1 MDAAR
6 FSADNGRSPVAV
18 TASSAGNFGL
28 RRRAQRDA
36 ALEPSGEVVESKK
49 SAVTAALCQRSPKA
63 LHAAGFVFHHVHH
76 PLPCQFMADR
86 LPIYEIEHEI
96 IARLREDK
104 RLILSAPTGSGKST
118 QVPQMLL
125 KHGLLGTG
133 QVVVLQPRRL
143 ATRLLAARVASE
155 LGVKLGDEVGYQ
167 IRFENVTSARTKIR
181 FVTEGVLLR
190 QMIDDPQLRGVS
202 AILFDEFHERHLYGD
217 ITLAQ
222 ALDQQEKHRPDL
234 MLAVMS
240 ATLNAGELERY
251 LNEVRRSA
259 GVPPAG
265 SPSVSLGG
273 QTGGGTP
280 PEPAAED
287 GCATTHPLRC
297 SVLASEGRTFPVEV
311 EYLPHRVGANGPTV
325 WELASEEFSRYVNG
339 GGEGDVLV
347 FMPGGFEISQTIDA
361 IRNSREAKGFI
372 VLPLHGEL
380 QPRDQDAA
388 VARYQ
393 QRKVVVAT
401 NVAETSITIDGV
413 RLVIDSGLARIAR
426 YDSNRGINTL
436 LIEKISQANADQR
449 TGRAGRT
456 APGTC
461 IRLWSRAEHDERV
474 PHEMPEIRRLDLS
487 EVVLTLKASG
497 VEDLRAFRWLEK
509 PDEISLTHAEE
520 LLEDLGALKAVA
532 QASSPAGSGGVPA
545 ASSSNAGPGG
555 PSNPQAG
562 TPALRI
568 TPIGRKMLAF
578 PLHPRYARMLLAAQ
592 QYGCVYQACLVAALT
607 QGRDLLIRNAGKDVE
622 TAREDLLGEK
632 ASSDFWIVMR
642 AWSFA
647 FNNQFRM
654 DACRKLGI
662 HAITAK
668 QVGPLFDQFL
678 RIAKDEGL
686 DTKPNEVRD
695 ENLQKCI
702 LIGFSDRVARRMD
715 QGTLRCELVHG
726 RRGVLARESKV
737 QSSPLFV
744 VAEIREIEGR
754 DREVNTILSLAT
766 AIEVEWLKELF
777 PDDIKSEVHVQFDA
791 QQKRVLAAELLR
803 FRDLALAAKRIDP
816 PPADAAARLLADE
829 ILAGRLLLPNW
840 DHHVEQWLA
849 RLNLLCKECADL
861 QLPAITED
869 DKKAIIEQL
878 CHGAVSYKDI
888 KEREVKPIV
897 MSWLS
902 QAQRELLDKHAPER
916 LTLPNGRTPKVNYEP
931 GRAPF
936 ISLRIQELYD
946 VNQTPKIALGRLPVT
961 VHILTP
967 GMKPIQVT
975 QDLAN
980 FWREHYP
987 KIKSELARKYPKHFW
1002 R

>member
-1 MDAAR
+1 M
-6 FSADNGRSPVAV
+6 
-18 TASSAGNFGL
+18 T
-28 RRRAQRDA
+28 
-36 ALEPSGEVVESKK
+36 
-49 SAVTAALCQRSPKA
+49 
-63 LHAAGFVFHHVHH
+63 
-76 PLPCQFMADR
+76 DR
-86 LPIYEIEHEI
+86 LPIYEIERDI
-96 IARLREDK
+96 IARLHGDK

-125 KHGLLGTG
+125 KHGLLGSG

-143 ATRLLAARVASE
+143 AARLLAARVAQE

-167 IRFENVTSARTKIR
+167 IRFENCTSAKTKIR

-222 ALDQQEKHRPDL
+222 TLVQQEKHRPDL

-240 ATLNAGELERY
+240 ATLNAGELEKY
-251 LNEVRRSA
+251 L
-259 GVPPAG
+259 
-265 SPSVSLGG
+265 SP
-273 QTGGGTP
+273 
-280 PEPAAED
+280 
-287 GCATTHPLRC
+287 CA
-297 SVLASEGRTFPVEV
+297 VLSSEGRMFPVEM
-311 EYLPHRVGANGPTV
+311 EYAELPAYNDKRPV
-325 WELASEEFSRYVNG
+325 WEQAADAFSRYVHG

-347 FMPGGFEISQTIDA
+347 FMPGGFEIAQTIETL
-361 IRNSREAKGFI
+361 RHTSEAKGFI
-372 VLPLHGEL
+372 LLPLHGEL
-380 QPRDQDAA
+380 PPRDQDAA
-388 VARYQ
+388 VARYDK
-393 QRKVVVAT
+393 RKVVVAT
-401 NVAETSITIDGV
+401 NVAETSLTIDGV
-413 RLVIDSGLARIAR
+413 RLVIDSGLARVAR
-426 YDSNRGINTL
+426 YDANRGINTL
-436 LIEKISQANADQR
+436 LIDKISQSSADQR
-449 TGRAGRT
+449 AGRAGRT
-456 APGTC
+456 APGVC
-461 IRLWSRAEHDERV
+461 MRLWSREEHSHRAPQEL
-474 PHEMPEIRRLDLS
+474 PEIKRLDLS

-497 VEDLRAFRWLEK
+497 VEDLRKFRWLEK

-520 LLEDLGALKAVA
+520 LLSDLGALKLGSAAATVA
-532 QASSPAGSGGVPA
+532 KDSASLAESDHAHRHEDVSGGAPDTT
-545 ASSSNAGPGG
+545 PGG
-555 PSNPQAG
+555 GRAPH
-562 TPALRI
+562 LLI
-568 TPIGRKMLAF
+568 TAIGRKMLAF

-592 QYGCVYQACLVAALT
+592 EYGCVHQACLVAALT
-607 QGRDLLIRNAGKDVE
+607 QGRDLLLRNCGKEVDS
-622 TAREDLLGEK
+622 AREDLLGEK
-632 ASSDFWIVMR
+632 SSSDFWILMR

-647 FNNQFRM
+647 FNNQFRV

-662 HAITAK
+662 HAVTAR

-686 DTKPNEVRD
+686 DTRPNEVKD

-726 RRGVLARESKV
+726 RRGVLARESAV
-737 QSSPLFV
+737 QHAPLFV
-744 VAEIREIEGR
+744 VAEIREIGGR
-754 DREVNTILSLAT
+754 DNEVNTILSLAT
-766 AIEVEWLKELF
+766 AIETDWLRELF
-777 PDDIKSEVHVQFDA
+777 PDDIKSNLHVQFDA

-803 FRDLALAAKRIDP
+803 FRDLPLAAKRVDP

-829 ILAGRLLLPNW
+829 IIAGRLLLPNW

-861 QLPAITED
+861 QLPAITDD
-869 DKKAIIEQL
+869 DKKSIIEQL

-888 KEREVKPIV
+888 KEREVKPVV

-902 QAQRELLDKHAPER
+902 SAQRELLDKHAPER

-936 ISLRIQELYD
+936 IALRIQELYD
-946 VNQTPKIALGRLPVT
+946 VNQTPKIALGRVPVT

-975 QDLAN
+975 QDLAS
-980 FWREHYP
+980 FWREQYP
-987 KIKSELARKYPKHFW
+987 KIKSELARKYPKHLW

>member
-1 MDAAR
+1 
-6 FSADNGRSPVAV
+6 
-18 TASSAGNFGL
+18 
-28 RRRAQRDA
+28 
-36 ALEPSGEVVESKK
+36 
-49 SAVTAALCQRSPKA
+49 
-63 LHAAGFVFHHVHH
+63 
-76 PLPCQFMADR
+76 MADR
-86 LPIYEIEHEI
+86 LPIYEIERDI
-96 IARLREDK
+96 VTRLQNDK

-125 KHGLLGTG
+125 KHGLLGNG

-143 ATRLLAARVASE
+143 AARLLAARVAQE

-167 IRFENVTSARTKIR
+167 IRFENVTSAKTKIR

-190 QMIDDPQLRGVS
+190 QMIDDPQLRGVA

-222 ALDQQEKHRPDL
+222 ALEQQEKFRPDL
-234 MLAVMS
+234 LLAVMS
-240 ATLNAGELERY
+240 ATLNAGELEKY
-251 LNEVRRSA
+251 L
-259 GVPPAG
+259 
-265 SPSVSLGG
+265 SP
-273 QTGGGTP
+273 
-280 PEPAAED
+280 
-287 GCATTHPLRC
+287 CA
-297 SVLASEGRTFPVEV
+297 VLASEGRMFPVEY
-311 EYLPHRVGANGPTV
+311 EYAELPAYADKRPM
-325 WELASEEFSRYVNG
+325 WEQAADAFSRYVHG

-347 FMPGGFEISQTIDA
+347 FMPGGFEISQTIEA
-361 IRNSREAKGFI
+361 IRHTSEAKGFI
-372 VLPLHGEL
+372 LLPLHGEL
-380 QPRDQDAA
+380 PPRDQDAA
-388 VARYQ
+388 VARYDR
-393 QRKVVVAT
+393 RKVVVAT
-401 NVAETSITIDGV
+401 NVAETSLTIDGV
-413 RLVIDSGLARIAR
+413 RLVIDSGLARVAR
-426 YDSNRGINTL
+426 YDANRGINTL
-436 LIEKISQANADQR
+436 LIDKISQSSTDQR
-449 TGRAGRT
+449 AGRAGRT
-456 APGTC
+456 APGVC
-461 IRLWSRAEHDERV
+461 MRLWSREEHGHRAPQEL
-474 PHEMPEIRRLDLS
+474 PEIKRLDLS

-497 VEDLRAFRWLEK
+497 VEDLRQFRWLEK
-509 PDEISLTHAEE
+509 PDEISLSHAEE
-520 LLEDLGALKAVA
+520 LLADLGAIHDNK
-532 QASSPAGSGGVPA
+532 
-545 ASSSNAGPGG
+545 
-555 PSNPQAG
+555 
-562 TPALRI
+562 I

-592 QYGCVYQACLVAALT
+592 EYGCVYQACLVAALT
-607 QGRDLLIRNAGKDVE
+607 QGRDLLLRNCGKEVD

-632 ASSDFWIVMR
+632 SSSDFWILMR

-647 FNNQFRM
+647 FNNQFRV

-662 HAITAK
+662 HAVTAK

-678 RIAKDEGL
+678 RIAKAEGL
-686 DTKPNEVRD
+686 DTKPNEVKD

-702 LIGFSDRVARRMD
+702 LIGFSDRVTRRMD

-726 RRGVLARESKV
+726 RRGVLARESAV
-737 QSSPLFV
+737 QQSPLFV
-744 VAEIREIEGR
+744 AAEIREIEGR
-754 DREVNTILSLAT
+754 DKEVNTILSLAT

-777 PDDIKSEVHVQFDA
+777 PDDIQSEVHVQFDA
-791 QQKRVLAAELLR
+791 REKRVLAAELLR
-803 FRDLALAAKRIDP
+803 FRDLALTAKRIDP
-816 PPADAAARLLADE
+816 PPAEAAARLLADE

-849 RLNLLCKECADL
+849 RLNLLCKECSDL
-861 QLPAITED
+861 QLPAITAD

-897 MSWLS
+897 TSWLS
-902 QAQRELLDKHAPER
+902 HAQRELLDKHAPER

-946 VNQTPKIALGRLPVT
+946 VNQTPKIALGRVPVT

-975 QDLAN
+975 QDLAS

>member
-1 MDAAR
+1 
-6 FSADNGRSPVAV
+6 
-18 TASSAGNFGL
+18 
-28 RRRAQRDA
+28 
-36 ALEPSGEVVESKK
+36 
-49 SAVTAALCQRSPKA
+49 
-63 LHAAGFVFHHVHH
+63 
-76 PLPCQFMADR
+76 MADR
-86 LPIYEIEHEI
+86 LPIYDIESDL
-96 IARLREDK
+96 IARLKTDR

-125 KHGLLGTG
+125 KHGLLGDG

-143 ATRLLAARVASE
+143 ATRLLAKRVAQE
-155 LGVKLGDEVGYQ
+155 LGVKLGEEVGYQ
-167 IRFENVTSARTKIR
+167 IRFENVTSAKTKIR

-217 ITLAQ
+217 ITLAR
-222 ALDQQEKHRPDL
+222 ALDQQEQHRPDL

-251 LNEVRRSA
+251 LSSKSE
-259 GVPPAG
+259 
-265 SPSVSLGG
+265 
-273 QTGGGTP
+273 TGNRKS
-280 PEPAAED
+280 EIN
-287 GCATTHPLRC
+287 C

-311 EYLPHRVGANGPTV
+311 EYLPHRTGLNGPPV
-325 WELASEEFSRYVNG
+325 WELAAQEFSRYVNG
-339 GGEGDVLV
+339 GGDGDVLV
-347 FMPGGFEISQTIDA
+347 FMPGGFEISQTIEA
-361 IRNSREAKGFI
+361 IRHTREANGFI

-380 QPRDQDAA
+380 QPKDQDAA
-388 VARYQ
+388 VARYDR
-393 QRKVVVAT
+393 RKVVVAT

-461 IRLWSRAEHDERV
+461 LRLWSRAEHDERV

-487 EVVLTLKASG
+487 EVVLTLKAAG
-497 VEDLRAFRWLEK
+497 VDDLRKFRWLEK

-520 LLEDLGALKAVA
+520 LLEDLGAIGHDKK
-532 QASSPAGSGGVPA
+532 
-545 ASSSNAGPGG
+545 
-555 PSNPQAG
+555 
-562 TPALRI
+562 I
-568 TPIGRKMLAF
+568 TATGRKMLAF

-592 QYGCVYQACLVAALT
+592 EYGCVYQACLVAALT
-607 QGRDLLIRNAGKDVE
+607 QGRDLLLRNCGKDVE
-622 TAREDLLGEK
+622 TLREDLLGEK
-632 ASSDFWIVMR
+632 STSDFWILMR
-642 AWSFA
+642 AWSYA

-662 HAITAK
+662 HAVTAK

-686 DTKPNEVRD
+686 DTKPNEVKD

-702 LIGFSDRVARRMD
+702 LIGFSDRVTRRLD
-715 QGTLRCELVHG
+715 HGTLRCELVHG

-737 QSSPLFV
+737 QQSPLLV
-744 VAEIREIEGR
+744 VAEIREVEGR

-766 AIEVEWLKELF
+766 AIETDWLKELF
-777 PDDIKSEVHVQFDA
+777 PDDIKSDVHVQFDA
-791 QQKRVLAAELLR
+791 REKRVLAAELLR
-803 FRDLALAAKRIDP
+803 FRDLALAAKRVDP
-816 PPADAAARLLADE
+816 PPADAAARLLAE
-829 ILAGRLLLPNW
+829 EVLAGRLLLPNW

-849 RLNLLCKECADL
+849 RLDLLCKQCADL
-861 QLPAITED
+861 QLPAINED
-869 DKKAIIEQL
+869 DKQHIIAEL

-888 KEREVKPIV
+888 KEREVKPVV

-902 QAQRELLDKHAPER
+902 QSQRELLDKHAPER

-946 VNQTPKIALGRLPVT
+946 VNQTPKIALGRVPVT

-975 QDLAN
+975 QDLAS

-987 KIKSELARKYPKHFW
+987 KIKSELARKYPKHLW